1 MIDPKTNLEIGNPD
15 SPPFG
20 GLEEVD
26 LTQLQGNVEKRL
38 EHGIASAS
46 GIRQEDQY
54 RRL

>member
-15 SPPFG
+15 RPPFG